1 MWLAGKALR
10 ALAVVCLCA
19 AAAVSAKGREVE
31 PASDDVRTLAAWV
44 TGARDNQGLPFA
56 IVDKR
61 AAKLY
66 LFEPKGRVIA
76 SSAVLLGAAR
86 GDRSTPGVGKLP
98 PAQIPW
104 ADRTTPAGRFE
115 TEPGRNLDGE
125 DVVWFDY
132 DAGLA
137 IHRLRPAAPAQQRA
151 ERLASASADA
161 HRISAGCVV
170 VPVAFFTGVIQPTL
184 GRSRGVVYVLP
195 EMHSLREVFAAA
207 ESF

>member
-1 MWLAGKALR
+1 MWMAGKALR
-10 ALAVVCLCA
+10 ALALVCICA
-19 AAAVSAKGREVE
+19 AAISAKGREVE
-31 PASDDVRTLAAWV
+31 PTSDDVRTLAAWV
-44 TGARDNQGLPFA
+44 TSARDNQGLPFA

-66 LFEPKGRVIA
+66 LFEPQGRVVA
-76 SSAVLLGAAR
+76 SSNVLLGAAR

-125 DVVWFDY
+125 DVVWMDY

-137 IHRLRPAAPAQQRA
+137 IHRLRPGASREARLQR
-151 ERLASASADA
+151 LSSGVPDA
-161 HRISAGCVV
+161 HRVSAGCVV
-170 VPVAFFTGVIQPTL
+170 VPVEFFESHVQPMF
-184 GRSRGVVYVLP
+184 GRRAGVVYVLP
-195 EMHSLREVFAAA
+195 ETRPVQEMFAVI
-207 ESF
+207 